1 MSPVHQ
7 QTYTDLGGELPDAL
21 RSAAQ
26 SRDINLCLV
35 AAVFFSGRQM
45 PTQYKYLEIGGRDD
59 THASNTLGMTTA
71 LGWQGM
77 LIKGNPEQYE
87 LMVKTQMESICV
99 GVEICNPASMMQAIT
114 ALPQLHP
121 CPTTNSDRVGS
132 IHYLVNPKI
141 PRVSGLA
148 ELMSAK

>member
-1 MSPVHQ
+1 
-7 QTYTDLGGELPDAL
+7 
-21 RSAAQ
+21 
-26 SRDINLCLV
+26 
-35 AAVFFSGRQM
+35 
-45 PTQYKYLEIGGRDD
+45 
-59 THASNTLGMTTA
+59 
-71 LGWQGM
+71 M

-99 GVEICNPASMMQAIT
+99 GVEICSPANMMQATT
-114 ALPQLHP
+114 ALPRLHP

-148 ELMSAK
+148 ELMSAKKLQLHHPRHEKNALDASICMKCMGLGDLLA